1 MNKIAILGLG
11 AMGSRVAINL
21 LSAGYE
27 VIVWNRSPQA
37 VHTLVQAGATAADS
51 PQEAAA
57 QASIVI
63 SMVTDDPASQAVWLD
78 PQTGAAQGLVPE
90 AIAIE
95 SSSLTV
101 AHTQTL
107 ATEIEQRG
115 AAFLAAPVVGSRPQ
129 AEAQQLIYL
138 VGGKAPVLAKVQ
150 DVLSASSSRIHHV
163 GTVGQSMA
171 MKLAVNAL
179 FGVQVAA
186 VAEIISLLNQQGI
199 PLNQVMATLK
209 ELPVT
214 SPAVQGAG
222 NLMITHAHAPLFPIS
237 LVEKDIR
244 YELELAKNAVEEPMP
259 TLKAVQNVYQDAI
272 AQGYGNDNITGVI
285 QLFMQP

>member
-1 MNKIAILGLG
+1 MKKIAILGLG

-21 LSAGYE
+21 LTAGFE

-37 VHTLVQAGATAADS
+37 VEVLVQAGATAADS
-51 PQEAAA
+51 PQQAAA

-63 SMVTDDPASQAVWLD
+63 SLVTDDPASQAVWLD
-78 PQTGAAQGLVPE
+78 AETGAVQGLAPNV
-90 AIAIE
+90 IAIE

-107 ATEIEQRG
+107 ALEIEQRG
-115 AAFLAAPVVGSRPQ
+115 AAFLAAPMLGSRPQ

-138 VGGKAPVLAKVQ
+138 VGGEAQVLAKVQ
-150 DVLSASSSRIHHV
+150 DVLSASSARIHHV

-186 VAEIISLLNQQGI
+186 VAEIIKLLNQQGMTLDQI
-199 PLNQVMATLK
+199 MGTLK

-214 SPAVQGAG
+214 SPAVKGAR
-222 NLMITHAHAPLFPIS
+222 NLMITHAHAPLFPIH
-237 LVEKDIR
+237 LVEKDFR
-244 YELELAKNAVEEPMP
+244 YGLQLANSMEVPMP
-259 TLKAVQNVYQDAI
+259 TVKAVQGVYEDAI

-285 QLFMQP
+285 QLFP

>member
-21 LSAGYE
+21 LAAGYE

-37 VHTLVQAGATAADS
+37 VHTLVQAGAMAADS
-51 PQEAAA
+51 PQEAAV

-78 PQTGAAQGLVPE
+78 PETGAAQGLAPE

-101 AHTQTL
+101 GHTQTL

-244 YELELAKNAVEEPMP
+244 YGLELAKNAVEEPMP